1 MNPLVDAL
9 KTVVKFL
16 EARKIPYMVI
26 GGIANSIYGNPRQT
40 FDIDIKILPET
51 EEETNALI
59 NQLKSIAHIVP
70 EEPRKFIQET
80 NVLPVDIHDVRVD
93 LILATLP
100 YEKEA
105 IKKSEVVGTFG
116 FDMNICQ
123 PEDLIIQKAV
133 SKRMKDWMDIETVIQ
148 NQRHHLDQKYL
159 LLHCKELSEILSD
172 PTIYNRIKEWLSEGS
187 LGNAG

>member
-1 MNPLVDAL
+1 MNPLVQAL

-26 GGIANSIYGNPRQT
+26 GGIANTIYGNPRQT

-51 EEETNALI
+51 DEGNEALI
-59 NQLKSIAHIVP
+59 NQLESIAHVVP
-70 EEPRKFIQET
+70 EEPKKFIQET
-80 NVLPVDIHDVRVD
+80 NVLPVDVHNVRVD

-105 IKKSEVVGTFG
+105 IKRSEVVGTFG
-116 FDMNICQ
+116 FDMKVCQ

-148 NQRHHLDQKYL
+148 NQCHHLDRKYL
-159 LLHCKELSEILSD
+159 LSHCKELSEILND
-172 PTIYNRIKEWLSEGS
+172 PTIYDRIREWLSEGS
-187 LGNAG
+187 LGNAD